1 MAELGRTW
9 HHQIQADPSMQA
21 ILVVACLVILFAE
34 VTMSCEIISA
44 SLGPKVDTRF

>member
-1 MAELGRTW
+1 
-9 HHQIQADPSMQA
+9 MQA

-34 VTMSCEIISA
+34 ISMSCDTISA